1 MRTKAGLRKE
11 LKNAL
16 SSMSDSEHEDISIN
30 VSKNL
35 NKLLRSLDVIQK
47 NLVIGVFAP
56 IEKEPKWFLKLDE
69 ELLKLTAY
77 PAFDK
82 EMVFRLAQLSDLK
95 TKKDFGVEILGPE
108 LAHPIITPNIIIVP
122 GLGFSTDGKRLG
134 RGKGFYDR
142 YLEKSSAIKIGI
154 AFEMQIK
161 ADIPTDPHD
170 VVMNFVVTDHNVIEI
185 K

>member
-1 MRTKAGLRKE
+1 
-11 LKNAL
+11 
-16 SSMSDSEHEDISIN
+16 MSDSEHEDLSIN

-35 NKLLRSLDVIQK
+35 NKLLRSLDVIHK

-56 IEKEPKWFLKLDE
+56 IEREPKWFLKLDE

-82 EMVFRLAQLSDLK
+82 NMVFRSAQLSDLK
-95 TKKDFGVEILGPE
+95 IRLDFGVEILGPE
-108 LAHPIITPNIIIVP
+108 LLQPLVTPDIVIVP
-122 GLGFSTDGKRLG
+122 GLGFSRDGKRIG

-142 YLEKSSAIKIGI
+142 YLEKSSAVKIGL

-161 ADIPTDPHD
+161 EDIPSDPHD
-170 VVMNFVVTDHNVIEI
+170 VKMDFVVTNHNVYEI